1 MESAAIILFGL
12 VTTSMLLCIA
22 LAIAYRTFG
31 REVHAALWSL
41 AYGLSAANWTA
52 NLLKVWLLPAD
63 SGLTL
68 ISAICSIGSFALIA
82 LGFRRRAG
90 LALRW
95 DAILAAAGVTI
106 FFVGIGLWRSTE
118 AGGTRALVVLF
129 CSAMLAVSAVSLRSG
144 GRDGKR
150 ATGSAAFW
158 MLVLFAAYTTG
169 LGVLAFCTPSG
180 SAYPTAD
187 PAFRVYRLMM
197 LMGVPTGLFGVG
209 LFAMFLL
216 AADLAEGMRRLASSD
231 PLTGI
236 LNRRGFEQ
244 AAGPLIAQAQR
255 KGRPLAL
262 VMADIDRF
270 KVVNDRFGHAT
281 GDLALQRF
289 AGHVS
294 NMIRGCDLFGR
305 LGGEE
310 FVLILPDTGD
320 QAAIDAMERVRA
332 GFAAAVPELGV
343 DYRITASFGV
353 AVLAGRHDT
362 LADMMQRADRALYA
376 SKMQGRDRTTL
387 ASPLFVPSVSESEPE
402 FDYIAAPR
410 RTAR

>member
-1 MESAAIILFGL
+1 MESAAIILFSL
-12 VTTSMLLCIA
+12 VATSLLLSIA
-22 LAIAYRTFG
+22 LAVAWRTFG
-31 REVHAALWSL
+31 REAHAALWSL
-41 AYGLSAANWTA
+41 AYGLSAANWAA

-68 ISAICSIGSFALIA
+68 ISVICSIGSFALIA

-95 DAILAAAGVTI
+95 DAIAAAAFVTVL
-106 FFVGIGLWRSTE
+106 FSGLAMLRSTE
-118 AGGTRALVVLF
+118 SNLQRALVVLF
-129 CSAMLAVSAVSLRSG
+129 CAAMLAISALSLRRG
-144 GRDGKR
+144 GHDGRR
-150 ATGSAAFW
+150 ATGGAAFW
-158 MLVLFAAYTTG
+158 MLTLFAAYTTG
-169 LGVLAFCTPSG
+169 LGGLALFSPPGTS
-180 SAYPTAD
+180 SK
-187 PAFRVYRLMM
+187 AFELYRLLM

-244 AAGPLIAQAQR
+244 TVVPLIAQAQR

-262 VMADIDRF
+262 VIADIDRF
-270 KVVNDRFGHAT
+270 KTVNDRFGHAV

-289 AGHVS
+289 SSHVNS
-294 NMIRGCDLFGR
+294 MIRGCDLFGR

-310 FVLILPDTGD
+310 FVLVLPDTGD
-320 QAAIDAMERVRA
+320 RAAVDAMERVRA
-332 GFAAAVPELGV
+332 GFASAVPELGP

-362 LADMMQRADRALYA
+362 LADMMQRADEALYA
-376 SKMQGRDRTTL
+376 SKLMGRDRITL
-387 ASPLFVPSVSESEPE
+387 APPRFVPTDEPE
-402 FDYIAAPR
+402 RQREFEYGAMPQR
-410 RTAR
+410 LAR

>member
-12 VTTSMLLCIA
+12 VATSLLLSIA
-22 LAIAYRTFG
+22 LAVAWRTFG
-31 REVHAALWSL
+31 REAHAALWSL
-41 AYGLSAANWTA
+41 AYGLSAANWAA

-95 DAILAAAGVTI
+95 DAILAAASVTI
-106 FFVGIGLWRSTE
+106 LFVGTAILRSNE
-118 AGGTRALVVLF
+118 AGFTRALVVLF
-129 CSAMLAVSAVSLRSG
+129 CAAMLVVSAMSLRAG
-144 GRDGKR
+144 GRQGR
-150 ATGSAAFW
+150 LATGGAAFW
-158 MLVLFAAYTTG
+158 MLVAFAVYTTA
-169 LGVLAFCTPSG
+169 LGVLALCTPGG
-180 SAYPTAD
+180 SAVPTED
-187 PAFRVYRLMM
+187 PIFRLYRLMM

-244 AAGPLIAQAQR
+244 ATAPLLAQAQR

-262 VMADIDRF
+262 VIADIDRF
-270 KVVNDRFGHAT
+270 KTVNDRFGHAI

-289 AGHVS
+289 AGHV
-294 NMIRGCDLFGR
+294 NGVIRGCDLFGR

-310 FVLILPDTGD
+310 FVIVLPDTGD
-320 QAAIDAMERVRA
+320 RAAIDAMERVRA
-332 GFAAAVPELGV
+332 GFAAAVPELGP

-362 LADMMQRADRALYA
+362 LADIMQRADEALYA
-376 SKMQGRDRTTL
+376 SKMMGRDRITL
-387 ASPLFVPSVSESEPE
+387 APSRFVPTEIGCQPE
-402 FDYIAAPR
+402 LDYIAMPR
-410 RTAR
+410 RAVG

>member
-12 VTTSMLLCIA
+12 VATSTLLCIA
-22 LAIAYRTFG
+22 LAVAWRAFG
-31 REVHAALWSL
+31 REAHAALWSF
-41 AYGLSAANWTA
+41 AYGLSAANWAA
-52 NLLKVWLLPAD
+52 NLLKVWLLPTD

-95 DAILAAAGVTI
+95 DAIVATAGVTI
-106 FFVGIGLWRSTE
+106 FFVGVGIWRSHE
-118 AGGTRALVVLF
+118 AGFTRALVVLF
-129 CSAMLAVSAVSLRSG
+129 CAAMLVVSAVSLRAG
-144 GRDGKR
+144 GRNGRR
-150 ATGSAAFW
+150 ATGGAAFW
-158 MLVLFAAYTTG
+158 MLVLFAAYTTA
-169 LGVLAFCTPSG
+169 LGVLALCTPSG
-180 SAYPTAD
+180 SASPTED
-187 PAFRVYRLMM
+187 PIFRLYRLMM

-244 AAGPLIAQAQR
+244 AAGPLVAQAQR

-262 VMADIDRF
+262 VIADIDRF
-270 KVVNDRFGHAT
+270 KAVNDRFGHAV

-289 AGHVS
+289 ASHVES
-294 NMIRGCDLFGR
+294 VIRGCDLFGR

-310 FVLILPDTGD
+310 FVLVLPDTGD
-320 QAAIDAMERVRA
+320 RAAVEAMERVRA
-332 GFAAAVPELGV
+332 GFAAAVPELGL

-353 AVLAGRHDT
+353 AVLAGRHDA
-362 LADMMQRADRALYA
+362 LADMMQRADEALYA
-376 SKMQGRDRTTL
+376 SKMMGRDRITL
-387 ASPLFVPSVSESEPE
+387 APPRFVPAEPEREPE
-402 FDYIAAPR
+402 FDYVAAPR
-410 RTAR
+410 RVAG